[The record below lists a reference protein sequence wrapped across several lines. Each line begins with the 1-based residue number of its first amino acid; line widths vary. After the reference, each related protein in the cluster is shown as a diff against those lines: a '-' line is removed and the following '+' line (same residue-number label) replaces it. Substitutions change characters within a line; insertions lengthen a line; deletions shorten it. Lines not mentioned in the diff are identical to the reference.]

1 MISCLG
7 LFIENNLIKYAKVS
21 KNREDLKVEA
31 YGMKFYDKI
40 GETLK
45 QIIEETNSKKVP
57 ISINLSEEMYNYFS
71 VFSLLN
77 KKDLK
82 AALNSEFELLCED
95 KGYNINIL
103 ESRYILTKDYVNKEK
118 LKAIYI
124 SVNKAEL
131 ARKMQQLEGYRIG
144 ALSPLPIAIT
154 NILSGRDNDNVA
166 IVNIENKTSVTTIL
180 DGEISSVDI
189 LNIGMQEILEK
200 INEKENS
207 FAKVYEICKNT
218 TIYLD
223 EEKSEKAE
231 KNEYLEYIMPTLYNI
246 VKNVRETL
254 DEKMMSIKKIYITG
268 AAAVINNIDLYFREY
283 LMDIKCEI
291 LKPYFLDTAS
301 AKINIREY
309 IEVNSAI
316 ALALQGL
323 GEGEKD
329 INFKNASLK
338 NNISDILKLDLDFK
352 LLSNINIKEFFKIDF
367 KKELDGFERALLRL
381 STGLLLVII
390 LYSGVSVA
398 LTKAIYD
405 KEAEVQA
412 VIDDTN
418 SQIAL
423 IDDNTNKIKTKTNT
437 YNNLIQNLDEMSE
450 KATVDYQTKKAIPN
464 LLNSIMSVIPRDVQ
478 LTSIENTTS
487 KHIVI
492 SAQAEKYEQLGYF
505 TAILKTEG
513 ILLNVESSSGL
524 KQSSVVKI
532 TIEGDLP

>member
-1 MISCLG
+1 MVSCLG

-21 KNREDLKVEA
+21 KNRDDLKVEA

-82 AALNSEFELLCED
+82 SALNSEFELLCED

-103 ESRYILTKDYVNKEK
+103 ESRYILTKDYINKEK
-118 LKAIYI
+118 IKAIYI
-124 SVNKAEL
+124 SVNKAEI
-131 ARKMQQLEGYRIG
+131 ARKFQQLEGYRIG

-154 NILSGRDNDNVA
+154 NIMSTNNNDNVA

-180 DGEISSVDI
+180 DGEIESVDV

-223 EEKSEKAE
+223 EEKSDKLEQ
-231 KNEYLEYIMPTLYNI
+231 NEYLEYIMPTLYNI
-246 VKNVRETL
+246 VKKVRETL
-254 DEKMMSIKKIYITG
+254 DEKIMSIKKIYITG
-268 AAAVINNIDLYFREY
+268 TAAIINNIDLYFREY

-338 NNISDILKLDLDFK
+338 NNISDILKLDFDFK
-352 LLSNINIKEFFKIDF
+352 LLSNINLKEFFKLDL
-367 KKELDGFERALLRL
+367 KKELDGFEKALLRL
-381 STGLLLVII
+381 CSGLLLIII
-390 LYSGVSVA
+390 LFSGVSIT

-405 KEAEVQA
+405 KEAEVQE

-423 IDDNTNKIKTKTNT
+423 LDENTSKIKTKTNT

-450 KATVDYQTKKAIPN
+450 KITADYQTKKAIPN

-513 ILLNVESSSGL
+513 ILLNVQSSSGL